1 MLDRDQALVHPWVNA
16 FWAVIDYILPNEK
29 TVRRHV
35 YHQGSGQ
42 SDA

>member
-1 MLDRDQALVHPWVNA
+1 MLDRDQAFVHPWVKA

-42 SDA
+42 FDA